1 MKILLDTNVVI
12 DILLKRQPYYEDAVL
27 ISILLEKDI
36 LEGYISA
43 SAITDIYYI
52 INKEFKDREKSL
64 GKIKDILRIV
74 YVASVNEFNIYEA
87 IDSNWDDFE
96 DALQYIVGK
105 EIDVDYIVTRNTKDY
120 EKSIVKIIEPN
131 RLLDVIETG
140 DLL

>member
-12 DILLKRQPYYEDAVL
+12 DILLKRRPYYEDAVL

-52 INKEFKDREKSL
+52 INKEFRDREKSF

-120 EKSIVKIIEPN
+120 EKSILKIIEPN
-131 RLLDVIETG
+131 RLLDIIETG

>member
-1 MKILLDTNVVI
+1 M
-12 DILLKRQPYYEDAVL
+12 
-27 ISILLEKDI
+27 LEKDI

-52 INKEFKDREKSL
+52 INKEFRDREKSF

-131 RLLDVIETG
+131 RLLDIIETG